1 MSSNM
6 KVMRY
11 NYPAQFATTLDDLV
25 EKIRAVLLGGTYI
38 LGEDLERFERD
49 FARYLGVQHVAGVNS
64 GTDALIM
71 ALRVL
76 GIG

>member
-1 MSSNM
+1 M
-6 KVMRY
+6 KVKRY

-49 FARYLGVQHVAGVNS
+49 FARYLGVQHVAE
-64 GTDALIM
+64 
-71 ALRVL
+71 
-76 GIG
+76 